1 MLDVNDV
8 VDNRKLNNDD
18 NYGNEKVK
26 KKRRLIFGS
35 LSLDKQESSNNLNI

>member
-26 KKRRLIFGS
+26 KEEKADFWVFIS
-35 LSLDKQESSNNLNI
+35 